1 MFVVTVF
8 EPEGECYSMVFEKHE
23 ISIGRTPDN
32 DVVLADDNVSQKH
45 ARISLRGG
53 KFILVDTDSTNGIYL
68 NSVEVSAP
76 VVVSGSD
83 EIQIATYVLR
93 LSKLRHPSQ

>member
-8 EPEGECYSMVFEKHE
+8 EPGGDCYSLVFEKHE
-23 ISIGRTPDN
+23 ITIGRTPDN
-32 DVVLADDNVSQKH
+32 DVVLADDNVSQYH

-53 KFILVDTDSTNGIYL
+53 KFILVDNRSTNGIYL

-76 VVVSGSD
+76 VIVVSGSD
-83 EIQIATYVLR
+83 EIHIATYALH
-93 LSKLRHPSQ
+93 LSVVRQP